1 MNKNKIWS
9 DVLAYRPLINLKAKE
24 NKIIENQ
31 LTEDKNEMSTCL
43 MNYLEFNPYNTIC
56 SMVESIE
63 KINEVI
69 ELIESSIND
78 VLDGTENELEKLID
92 ENKGSDGDLIYEIYK
107 VIQNDKTMIS
117 NFVDV
122 YKKLNF
128 GDITD
133 EEIKEINS
141 NNINLIK
148 EYEFNKEYKKINYTN
163 LAIDSY
169 SNSIITAFADS
180 LSSSALKMYTTVT
193 INPELDIVGD
203 RSSINYIL
211 EEKYAEAESKSD
223 ITLNYYNDLTTSSL
237 LQDIYTKSCY
247 QRQSMNNAL
256 NAYVSVPKHEDHSY
270 VDLVMEVKDIAIN
283 KAFDSVEDIIKT
295 MLLIELKKEDYV
307 EFLSERQGI
316 KNILQA

>member
-223 ITLNYYNDLTTSSL
+223 ITLNYYND
-237 LQDIYTKSCY
+237 
-247 QRQSMNNAL
+247 
-256 NAYVSVPKHEDHSY
+256 
-270 VDLVMEVKDIAIN
+270 
-283 KAFDSVEDIIKT
+283 F
-295 MLLIELKKEDYV
+295 
-307 EFLSERQGI
+307 
-316 KNILQA
+316 